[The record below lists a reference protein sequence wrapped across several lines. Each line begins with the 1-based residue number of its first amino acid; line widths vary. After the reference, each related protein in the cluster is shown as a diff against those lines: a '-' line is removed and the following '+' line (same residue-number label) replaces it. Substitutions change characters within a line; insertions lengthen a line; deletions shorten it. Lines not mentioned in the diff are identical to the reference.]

1 MEGHENVGALRA
13 GNRYDADGGWWK
25 YTHNEK
31 LWDKRSSAASLIL
44 GKLPGE
50 QQVEALFT
58 LKTRL
63 SRLLLRR

>member
-31 LWDKRSSAASLIL
+31 LWGKISSAASL
-44 GKLPGE
+44 
-50 QQVEALFT
+50 T
-58 LKTRL
+58 LWEITR
-63 SRLLLRR
+63 RAAG